1 MKVLNKA
8 NLTAQTWSHKYL
20 YVGRPSIWGNP
31 WTHLPYG
38 SAPHR
43 VDTREEAI
51 EKYRGWLDEQ
61 LRAKPRFLEPLR
73 RAEALVCSCAPLPC
87 HADVLVE
94 YLQRG

>member
-1 MKVLNKA
+1 MKVLNKNDIPA
-8 NLTAQTWSHKYL
+8 DKWSHRYV
-20 YVGRPSIWGNP
+20 YVGRPTRWGNP

-38 SAPHR
+38 GAPNR

-51 EKYRGWLDEQ
+51 EKYRGWLNEQ
-61 LRAKPRFLEPLR
+61 LAKDKRFLDPLR

-94 YLQRG
+94 YLTR

>member
-1 MKVLNKA
+1 MKVLNKNNIPA
-8 NLTAQTWSHKYL
+8 DQWSSKYI
-20 YVGRPSIWGNP
+20 YVGRPTRWGNP

-51 EKYRGWLDEQ
+51 EKYRGWLEEQ
-61 LRAKPRFLEPLR
+61 LAKYPMFLWPLQ

-94 YLQRG
+94 YLSR